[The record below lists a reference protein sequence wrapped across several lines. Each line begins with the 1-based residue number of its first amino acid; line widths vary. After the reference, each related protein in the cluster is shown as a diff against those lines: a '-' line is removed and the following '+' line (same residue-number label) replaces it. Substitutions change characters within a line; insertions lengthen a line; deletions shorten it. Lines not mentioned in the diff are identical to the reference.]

1 MPSRC
6 LVRSEGNTS
15 NFGILFLPTEG
26 LYSEVVRDPA
36 FFDRL
41 RREEQIVVAGPSTL
55 SALLNSLSVGFKT
68 LNIQRSADDISKV
81 LASVKTEFQKF
92 GGVLEKTQ
100 RQLKHASGNIDD
112 LLNRRTNAIERT
124 LRNIETSENLDI
136 ESLLNLEVGEDDGQ
150 N

>member
-1 MPSRC
+1 M
-6 LVRSEGNTS
+6 
-15 NFGILFLPTEG
+15 
-26 LYSEVVRDPA
+26 VRDPA